1 MDDNTFIILCLMF
14 IVFAVAFIFYIKWK
28 RNKDVDKW
36 LLENKYARKIYLE
49 TVVGVNSRII
59 QVQNVNG
66 EKPKIKSLKGQNIL
80 YLNPGR
86 NNIKLTCSCTRP
98 DVLRKS
104 VTTIYGAIE
113 MDMDIEHYVDYKI
126 TFDKKS
132 NKFIVSEIRENK

>member
-1 MDDNTFIILCLMF
+1 MF

-28 RNKDVDKW
+28 RNKDVDKQ

-49 TVVGVNSRII
+49 TVVGVNSSII

-104 VTTIYGAIE
+104 VTTIYGPIE

-132 NKFIVSEIRENK
+132 NKFIVNEIRENK